1 MKFWLNKSYNEG
13 YIISK
18 SCINRISSV
27 SIIYFILLRI
37 SSLYLPDLIS
47 ALYLLPIN
55 SVYFL
60 FIFFNKYFI
69 ISLAE
74 FPSDISI
81 KYLLFSSII
90 FFLIISKISKL
101 SSIFTFSSN
110 LCLNSSLN
118 ILLIISVLSSKPPK
132 FISKHKIPTSVKIFF
147 SFLSISPL
155 LFFNSLIAFL
165 IKL

>member
-1 MKFWLNKSYNEG
+1 M
-13 YIISK
+13 SK
-18 SCINRISSV
+18 SCIKRISSV
-27 SIIYFILLRI
+27 SIIYLILLSI

-55 SVYFL
+55 SV
-60 FIFFNKYFI
+60 FFRFNLLNKYFT

-81 KYLLFSSII
+81 KYRLFSSMI
-90 FFLIISKISKL
+90 FFLIISNISNF
-101 SSIFTFSSN
+101 SSNLTFSSN

-118 ILLIISVLSSKPPK
+118 ISFILSVLSSNPPK
-132 FISKHKIPTSVKIFF
+132 FISKLSIPTSVKVLFSFF
-147 SFLSISPL
+147 SISSL
-155 LFFNSLIAFL
+155 LFFSSLMAFL